1 MWVRFAHK
9 CAFTVKYI
17 ERDNQTGLW
26 LQDELFS
33 IRRRSMA
40 SFIEMKRSQ
49 HFKLHHVNGKK
60 FPAWLTRSHQSRI
73 ASQLRPIFQFVYVP
87 KAQTS
92 ELCYVIVL

>member
-1 MWVRFAHK
+1 M
-9 CAFTVKYI
+9 CFTVKYI

-60 FPAWLTRSHQSRI
+60 ISSLVNEKSSVAYSESAETHFPICLRVQSPN
-73 ASQLRPIFQFVYVP
+73 Q
-87 KAQTS
+87 
-92 ELCYVIVL
+92 